1 MDSIHSRSAAS
12 EVETRRYH
20 RRRELVT
27 AVFLNHLG
35 FCNNNK
41 KKKVLLY
48 MMCSGNAGYS
58 DESAAS
64 AGTDRVLPVSGLQVF
79 QCPEG
84 VSSVPH

>member
-35 FCNNNK
+35 FCNPK
-41 KKKVLLY
+41 KKGVVVY
-48 MMCSGNAGYS
+48 
-58 DESAAS
+58 D
-64 AGTDRVLPVSGLQVF
+64 VF
-79 QCPEG
+79 RERRIFG
-84 VSSVPH
+84 

>member
-35 FCNNNK
+35 FCNQK
-41 KKKVLLY
+41 KEVLLY
-48 MMCSGNAGYS
+48 MMCSGDAGYS
-58 DESAAS
+58 EESAAS
-64 AGTDRVLPVSGLQVF
+64 SGTDRVLPVSGLQVF

>member
-35 FCNNNK
+35 FCNNNNK
-41 KKKVLLY
+41 KKGVVVY
-48 MMCSGNAGYS
+48 
-58 DESAAS
+58 D
-64 AGTDRVLPVSGLQVF
+64 VF
-79 QCPEG
+79 RERRIFG
-84 VSSVPH
+84 